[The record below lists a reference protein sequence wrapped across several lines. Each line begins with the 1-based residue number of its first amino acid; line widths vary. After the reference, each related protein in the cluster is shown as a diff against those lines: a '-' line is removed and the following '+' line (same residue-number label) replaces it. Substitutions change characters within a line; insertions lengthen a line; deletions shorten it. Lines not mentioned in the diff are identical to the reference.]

1 MPPERVAD
9 RRRSTAAHVRSI
21 LDNTLDAVLALD
33 ENGRVTFWNP
43 RAEETFGWT
52 RAQAVGA
59 HFSTL
64 ALPEASRAAFGRCL
78 AGFRDAPPDHQSC
91 RVELDAVRREGAS
104 FPVELTVSTIPG
116 GGDFHLNVFARDITQ
131 RRRDEA
137 ERENLL
143 EETEKARAQAEMAS
157 RAKDEFLSTLSHELR
172 TPLTA
177 IVGWTYLLRGGRLDS
192 ASAKKGLEAIERNA
206 STQAQVISDILDL
219 SRIVGARFHLNVRP
233 LQLAPVVAAALEP
246 LMAAA
251 NAKSLKVQTVLDPE
265 AGLVSGDPDRLRQVV
280 WNLVSNAV
288 KFTPRGGR
296 VTVRVERAGASARIV
311 VEDGGEGIAPEF
323 LPHVFE
329 RFRQA
334 DQSNTRT
341 HGGLGLGLAVVRH
354 LVELHGGTVHAE
366 SAGPGQGATFV
377 VALPALEP
385 AQIPEDEAVVTA
397 LGASPFPP
405 DALGALQ
412 GVKVLLVDDGPD
424 VREVVAGVLRD
435 HGAEVTAAASA
446 AEALRALALVA
457 PDVLVSEIELDGET
471 GLSLIRKVRSLPVEQ
486 GGRVPAAAI
495 STFARTEDRVQ
506 ALLAGF
512 QIHLAKPVQPAEL
525 LAVVASLARRDA
537 EPAEPQAPNPLGDGP
552 GS

>member
-192 ASAKKGLEAIERNA
+192 A
-206 STQAQVISDILDL
+206 
-219 SRIVGARFHLNVRP
+219 
-233 LQLAPVVAAALEP
+233 
-246 LMAAA
+246 
-251 NAKSLKVQTVLDPE
+251 
-265 AGLVSGDPDRLRQVV
+265 
-280 WNLVSNAV
+280 
-288 KFTPRGGR
+288 
-296 VTVRVERAGASARIV
+296 
-311 VEDGGEGIAPEF
+311 
-323 LPHVFE
+323 
-329 RFRQA
+329 
-334 DQSNTRT
+334 
-341 HGGLGLGLAVVRH
+341 
-354 LVELHGGTVHAE
+354 
-366 SAGPGQGATFV
+366 
-377 VALPALEP
+377 
-385 AQIPEDEAVVTA
+385 
-397 LGASPFPP
+397 
-405 DALGALQ
+405 
-412 GVKVLLVDDGPD
+412 
-424 VREVVAGVLRD
+424 
-435 HGAEVTAAASA
+435 
-446 AEALRALALVA
+446 
-457 PDVLVSEIELDGET
+457 
-471 GLSLIRKVRSLPVEQ
+471 
-486 GGRVPAAAI
+486 
-495 STFARTEDRVQ
+495 
-506 ALLAGF
+506 
-512 QIHLAKPVQPAEL
+512 
-525 LAVVASLARRDA
+525 
-537 EPAEPQAPNPLGDGP
+537 
-552 GS
+552 

>member
-1 MPPERVAD
+1 
-9 RRRSTAAHVRSI
+9 
-21 LDNTLDAVLALD
+21 
-33 ENGRVTFWNP
+33 
-43 RAEETFGWT
+43 
-52 RAQAVGA
+52 VGA
-59 HFSTL
+59 DFATL
-64 ALPEASRAAFGRCL
+64 ALAEASRAAFRRCL
-78 AGFRDAPPDHQSC
+78 AGFRDTPDHQSC
-91 RVELDAVRREGAS
+91 RVELEAVRRGGAV

-131 RRRDEA
+131 RRQDEA
-137 ERENLL
+137 ERETLL
-143 EETEKARAQAEMAS
+143 EETENARAQAEMAS

-177 IVGWTYLLRGGRLDS
+177 IVGWTYLLRGGRLDA

-219 SRIVGARFHLNVRP
+219 SRIVGARFRLNVRP
-233 LQLAPVVAAALEP
+233 LQLAPVVAAAIEP

-280 WNLVSNAV
+280 WNLFSNAV

-296 VTVRVERAGASARIV
+296 VTVRVERVDETARIV
-311 VEDGGEGIAPEF
+311 VEDSGEGIEPQF

-334 DQSNTRT
+334 DQSNTRS

-354 LVELHGGTVHAE
+354 LVELHGGTVQVE
-366 SAGPGQGATFV
+366 SPGLGQGATFV
-377 VALPALEP
+377 VALPALDP
-385 AQIPEDEAVVTA
+385 AQVPPNEVIVTGV
-397 LGASPFPP
+397 GAAPFPAEAI
-405 DALGALQ
+405 DALH
-412 GVKVLLVDDGPD
+412 GVKVLLVDDGAD
-424 VREVVAGVLRD
+424 VREAVAGVLRD
-435 HGAEVTAAASA
+435 HGADVTTVASA
-446 AEALRALALVA
+446 EEALRALALGA
-457 PDVLVSEIELDGET
+457 PDVLLSEVELAGET
-471 GLSLIRKVRSLPVEQ
+471 GLSLLRKVRSLPPEQ

-495 STFARTEDRVQ
+495 STFSRTEDRVQ

-525 LAVVASLARRDA
+525 LAVVASLARKDGHDSG
-537 EPAEPQAPNPLGDGP
+537 EPRVPGTSGDGP
-552 GS
+552 RS